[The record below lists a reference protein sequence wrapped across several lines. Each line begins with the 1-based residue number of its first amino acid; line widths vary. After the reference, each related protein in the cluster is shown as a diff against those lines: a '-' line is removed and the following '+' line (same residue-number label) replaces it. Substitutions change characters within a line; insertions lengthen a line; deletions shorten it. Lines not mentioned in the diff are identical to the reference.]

1 MVAPRKLPPVK
12 ELRRLLDERGSA
24 KELADEL
31 GVHPQTIYNALS
43 EQKYKV
49 PGNIA
54 PGNEFMPWYVSRE
67 HLNSIT
73 ARRLRI
79 GNRIEGLGITV
90 SPIIESDYREWKSRL
105 EGNDF
110 VISYHPDAAASQH
123 SEKGGFFYRPRR
135 KGDKPG
141 IMQLPGENEQ
151 PPSPDLIAEWAKT
164 LD

>member
-12 ELRRLLDERGSA
+12 ELRRLLEEQGSA
-24 KELADEL
+24 KDLADEL

-79 GNRIEGLGITV
+79 GNRIEDMGASV
-90 SPIIESDYREWKSRL
+90 APIIESDYWDWKSRL
-105 EGNDF
+105 ECNDF
-110 VISYHPDAAASQH
+110 VISYHPDAAPSQP

-135 KGDKPG
+135 KGDMPG

-151 PPSPDLIAEWAKT
+151 PPSPDLIQKWADF